1 MMQPGMYSARVNEV
15 RHGHLVNPAQA
26 LVIWMGND
34 LADEFIINRNKAVN
48 WVVDDLV
55 KPHV

>member
-1 MMQPGMYSARVNEV
+1 VS
-15 RHGHLVNPAQA
+15 HCHLVNPAQA